1 MSIIFGNLSNFS
13 RKDHHP
19 SETEMALTTTSLDI
33 PLVAKGKVRDIY
45 ALPSSP
51 STLLFI
57 ATDRVLS
64 LLLPALTADFRLR
77 HHSHKRTPPHS
88 LSRVGGGSRIVA
100 YNRGSQKRAKF

>member
-1 MSIIFGNLSNFS
+1 MSIISAIFQISIG
-13 RKDHHP
+13 RIITTY
-19 SETEMALTTTSLDI
+19 EVTEMALTTTSLDI

-64 LLLPALTADFRLR
+64 LLLP
-77 HHSHKRTPPHS
+77 
-88 LSRVGGGSRIVA
+88 SR
-100 YNRGSQKRAKF
+100 